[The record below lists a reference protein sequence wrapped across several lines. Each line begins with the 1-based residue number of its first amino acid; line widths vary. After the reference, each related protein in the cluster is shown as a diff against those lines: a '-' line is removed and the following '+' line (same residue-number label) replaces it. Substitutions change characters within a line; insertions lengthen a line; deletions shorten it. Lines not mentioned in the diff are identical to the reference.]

1 MTGFGYNIN
10 GFGAGGGGVTVTMDS
25 TAPNHQVYNTYDS
38 FNTVTTS
45 NLFGANASG
54 GTLVIPTN
62 TWLWTQNVNSGGL
75 TVNTPNLRVINYGR
89 ISGYSGGGNAIKVE
103 ATGVNIS
110 NESGAFIAAGGGNG
124 SGNSAATGAGNAAIN
139 TAGSNGGNYG
149 CTTNSHPDYR
159 TCTACGTQGTGGAGG
174 QQGGSAGSGGGGN
187 LWCFVGGGQLG
198 MPFYP
203 YGGQGG
209 SILVANSNTSG
220 SGSGGGG
227 GWGKGAGGSGTTVA
241 IGGSNSATVVN
252 NGTIYGT
259 YS

>member
-10 GFGAGGGGVTVTMDS
+10 GFGASSGGATVTMDS
-25 TAPNHQVYNTYDS
+25 TALNHQVYNTYDS

-45 NLFGANASG
+45 DLFGANANG

-62 TWLWTQNVNSGGL
+62 TWLWTANVNSAGL
-75 TVNTPNLRVINYGR
+75 VVNTPNLRVVNYGR
-89 ISGYSGGGNAIKVE
+89 ISGVNGGGNAIQVNT
-103 ATGVNIS
+103 TGVSIS

-124 SGNSAATGAGNAAIN
+124 TGNSAATGAGSAPIN
-139 TAGSNGGNYG
+139 TAGASGTNYR
-149 CTTNSHPDYR
+149 CVNNWHPDYGS
-159 TCTACGTQGTGGAGG
+159 CTACGTVGTGGAGG
-174 QQGGSAGSGGGGN
+174 QQGGFAGSGGGGY

-198 MPFYP
+198 NQAWPS
-203 YGGQGG
+203 GGQGG

-241 IGGSNSATVVN
+241 IGGSNSATIVN